1 MDLLP
6 SVRNFHNSKLF
17 FSKNELSKI
26 LSCYSIGVSK
36 GSWKDYA
43 IFFGN
48 HEVSFCMFK
57 HSLAS
62 PDCILTNQDCVSK
75 ISITPYKM
83 VLSQTQIVG
92 SKLKRHFS
100 SDTIMQLKNKTAP
113 MTSFLLS

>member
-1 MDLLP
+1 MNLLP

-36 GSWKDYA
+36 GNWKDYA

-57 HSLAS
+57 HSLAT
-62 PDCILTNQDCVSK
+62 PDCILTKSAKYKKNSIIYNLELENKNKSK
-75 ISITPYKM
+75 FTKIDDIIA
-83 VLSQTQIVG
+83 L
-92 SKLKRHFS
+92 LKRRELHV
-100 SDTIMQLKNKTAP
+100 I
-113 MTSFLLS
+113 